1 MPLPARRARPRLG
14 EMLVELGYLNGEQ
27 LNGAL
32 AHQRQWG
39 MSFGRAA
46 LARGYCNEDQ
56 ILEALVRQ
64 TGLRGVDLEK
74 EEQAPEVRGLLSHEA
89 AQQHRAVAL
98 KLSAHTL
105 MVAMA
110 APASLNAQDAIRAL
124 TGRSRLD
131 VVIASDEALERAI
144 ARFYGQPSY
153 EAAQSQTETHAAF
166 TESSPTPI
174 PQGQPMAPPL
184 KRPELFDTIGLT
196 TRTSDIVMRMC
207 RAHNLSHR
215 ELLARIVE
223 EWAAN
228 LMKSQQKR

>member
-1 MPLPARRARPRLG
+1 
-14 EMLVELGYLNGEQ
+14 MLVELGFLNTEQ

-32 AHQRQWG
+32 EHQQQWG

-46 LARGYCNEDQ
+46 IARGYCNEDQ
-56 ILEALVRQ
+56 ILEGLIRQ
-64 TGLRGVDLEK
+64 TGLRGIDLEK
-74 EEQAPEVRGLLSHEA
+74 EEQAPEVQGLLTLEA

-98 KLSAHTL
+98 KLSSHTL

-110 APASLNAQDAIRAL
+110 APASLASQDAIRAL

-144 ARFYGQPSY
+144 ARFYGQPWY
-153 EAAQSQTETHAAF
+153 ETPGAQSQTETHAAF

-174 PQGQPMAPPL
+174 PQGLPMPPPMR
-184 KRPELFDTIGLT
+184 RPELFDTIGLT
-196 TRTSDIVMRMC
+196 MRTSDIVMRMC

-215 ELLARIVE
+215 ELIARVVE
-223 EWAAN
+223 EWATN

>member
-1 MPLPARRARPRLG
+1 
-14 EMLVELGYLNGEQ
+14 MLVQLGYINEEQ

-46 LARGYCNEDQ
+46 IARGYCNEEQ
-56 ILEALVRQ
+56 ILTALIRQ
-64 TGLRGVDLEK
+64 TGIRGVDLEK
-74 EEQAPEVRGLLSHEA
+74 EEQAPEVRGLLSLEA

-98 KLSAHTL
+98 RLSSHTL

-110 APASLNAQDAIRAL
+110 APASLDAQDAIRSL

-131 VVIASDEALERAI
+131 VVIASDEAIERAI
-144 ARFYGQPSY
+144 ARFYGRPWY
-153 EAAQSQTETHAAF
+153 EAPQAQAQTETHPAF

-174 PQGQPMAPPL
+174 PQAQPMPPPP
-184 KRPELFDTIGLT
+184 KRPELFDAIGLT
-196 TRTSDIVMRMC
+196 MRTSDIVMRMC

-215 ELLARIVE
+215 ELIARIVE
-223 EWAAN
+223 EWATN
-228 LMKSQQKR
+228 LMKSQQQRR